1 MDQKWSNFW
10 EFVSKIEKVKNFH
23 DFLTDIVKVTFITY
37 LKSKQN
43 KNIIEKLVNKI
54 QFALVNVP

>member
-10 EFVSKIEKVKNFH
+10 EFLFKIEKVKSCY